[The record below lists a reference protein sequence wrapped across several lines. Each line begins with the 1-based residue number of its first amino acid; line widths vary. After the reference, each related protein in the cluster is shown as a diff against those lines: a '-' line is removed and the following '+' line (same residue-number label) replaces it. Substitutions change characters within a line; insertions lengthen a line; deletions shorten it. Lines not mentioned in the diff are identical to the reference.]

1 MSQTETSPMGQKIHK
16 KGCQMNPSP
25 LATSEG
31 KMDLNIVKL
40 ANMEK
45 ENSTKFLSKMDSKLM
60 MDVDRSHI
68 VENDEWMDMVEFT
81 IPYLEKAL
89 TKEIKN
95 IVTEEEIIKIEL
107 IKKVTVESV
116 KHLSKHVNLVD
127 KFNQKS
133 GEVTPKKILNAY
145 KEETFLTY
153 ENRFLYTLIKLI
165 EDYMYLRKKQDDEEY
180 KGKNHQKADYQ
191 AEVKLGKE
199 KINVKME
206 YDSERIT
213 GITKTEKTAERIAGI
228 ERSLKML
235 KQTEV
240 YQTLVAKKA
249 TYVKAPLK
257 MTNVL
262 LKNVNFQYAVKLWNY
277 LSEQMELN
285 DKTINE
291 SSQYEEKGIVKELV
305 DEDIFLLYSIL
316 KKTDNSNTLKGKAK
330 SAVEDKKLAKQ
341 LTDAMIERIIELNPD
356 MTEKELNKLISE
368 KILVMK
374 TKKLI
379 SLKPVED
386 RFKERI
392 EKYMIQAKEV
402 RLK

>member
-1 MSQTETSPMGQKIHK
+1 
-16 KGCQMNPSP
+16 
-25 LATSEG
+25 
-31 KMDLNIVKL
+31 MDLNIVRF

-45 ENSTKFLSKMDSKLM
+45 ENSTKFLNKIDSKLI
-60 MDVDRSHI
+60 MDVDKSHV
-68 VENDEWMDMVEFT
+68 VENDEWINMVEFT

-95 IVTEEEIIKIEL
+95 IITEEEIIKIEL

-116 KHLSKHVNLVD
+116 KHLSKNVNLVD
-127 KFNQKS
+127 KYNQQT
-133 GEVTPKKILNAY
+133 GEVIPKKILNAY
-145 KEETFLTY
+145 KEETFLNY

-165 EDYMYLRKKQDDEEY
+165 EDFIYIRGKEKDEEY
-180 KGKNHQKADYQ
+180 KGKSHQRANYQ
-191 AEVKLGKE
+191 ADIKLGRE
-199 KINVKME
+199 KINIKME

-213 GITKTEKTAERIAGI
+213 GITKADKTSEKIANI
-228 ERSLKML
+228 TNSLKML

-240 YQTLVAKKA
+240 YQILVAKKA
-249 TYVKAPLK
+249 TYVKSPLK

-277 LSEQMELN
+277 LNEQMELK

-291 SSQYEEKGIVKELV
+291 NSQYEEKGMIKELV
-305 DEDIFLLYSIL
+305 DEDIFLLYSIF
-316 KKTDNSNTLKGKAK
+316 KKTDDSNTLKRKAK
-330 SAVEDKKLAKQ
+330 SALEDNKMAKE

-356 MTEKELNKLISE
+356 MTEKDINKLISE
-368 KILVMK
+368 KILMMK
-374 TKKLI
+374 TKKII
-379 SLKPVED
+379 SLKPIED

>member
-1 MSQTETSPMGQKIHK
+1 
-16 KGCQMNPSP
+16 MNTSP

-31 KMDLNIVKL
+31 NMDLNIVKL

-45 ENSTKFLSKMDSKLM
+45 DKSTNFLSKVDSKLM
-60 MDVDRSHI
+60 MDVDRNHL

-127 KFNQKS
+127 RFNQKS
-133 GEVTPKKILNAY
+133 GEVTPKKILNSY

-165 EDYMYLRKKQDDEEY
+165 EDYMYLRKKQEDEEY
-180 KGKNHQKADYQ
+180 KGKNHQNANYQ

-199 KINVKME
+199 KINVNME
-206 YDSERIT
+206 YHSERVT
-213 GITKTEKTAERIAGI
+213 QITKTEKTSERIASI

-277 LSEQMELN
+277 LSDQMELN

-291 SSQYEEKGIVKELV
+291 TSNYEEKGIVKELV
-305 DEDIFLLYSIL
+305 DEDIFLLYSIF
-316 KKTDNSNTLKGKAK
+316 KKTDNTNILKGQAK
-330 SAVEDKKLAKQ
+330 SAIEDKKMAKE

-368 KILVMK
+368 KILIMK
-374 TKKLI
+374 TRKLI
-379 SLKPVED
+379 SLKPIED
-386 RFKERI
+386 RFKDRI
-392 EKYMIQAKEV
+392 EKYMKQAKEV